1 MINNAPV
8 IIQSA
13 DIVSTIQKFVE
24 LKRAG
29 TNYTGHSP
37 FNAAD
42 KTPSFVV
49 SPRKQIYKCFSTGK
63 GGDVVSFLMEH
74 KHLTFVEAVEYLA
87 ADSNIIIEYSQG
99 ANRELEIA
107 KEKENKEIRKHLYD
121 VMLKVHDSYS
131 LPLPENDGGLI
142 HIAGKSYTPDIVAKW
157 GMKTAGDYN
166 HLSDLS
172 RSWSTEDRSA
182 IIDMGIIKANKKGDA
197 HYDFFHHRL
206 LFPLVDDRGHLVGYN
221 GRITESYPGINT
233 PDTALPPTPKGETA
247 QEGKTLPPAPKGETA
262 QEGKKKPPKYI
273 NSPETPIYHKGK
285 HLYGYFQNEREI
297 SRLKLALL
305 VEGPTD
311 VIGLDQAGIG
321 YAVCSSG
328 TAFTADQ
335 ARILSRSADTVIIC
349 FDGDK
354 AGGDAAIR
362 AITTLLRAQLE
373 VKVKELPKIFPE
385 GYTRESYIAE
395 FGMDS
400 YEKLPGH
407 DPASYVAEHGADAF
421 TDLPSIDAIDHAITT
436 NFPNLK
442 DATPTVQ
449 SGALLLASTLIAE
462 ISEQSIRDAYCMT
475 LYKSLNVT
483 RKVLSD
489 LVDEKIEQK
498 ADATSKLT
506 PEQEQMKMAYGLYT
520 DNNTYVNHT
529 GTRLSNFIIKPLFLV
544 RGRDLSRRVFEISNI
559 YGHRDVIQM
568 MTDDFILMS
577 GFKKKVE
584 SLGNYLL
591 EAPCK
596 EEHYI
601 KIKSVIYKEMD
612 TVVPIDVLGYHKGG
626 FYAFSNGV
634 INQEGKFMPVDEYG
648 IVQVKVG
655 DRDVKFYLPTFSII
669 DKADDMNDGENNTFD
684 NYFVYRESP
693 SVSITLPN
701 VIDTFNRL
709 FGINAVIALSYYFSS
724 LYRDFIFGRMSN
736 TFPILNLFGPPGS
749 GKTFM
754 ARALVSFFGSP
765 NDMKPLN
772 CVNSSVSA
780 YTRRIAQGKNS
791 LAHFDEYG
799 FEVTPEKVQVLK
811 DFYDAG
817 GRTLSDKNNRDKIS
831 QSVVRAACVLT
842 GQILPSHDPAL
853 MERVVNIY
861 TAVVKVTGEQ
871 KRFAQEYEDRAA
883 QGYYTQVTAELAGYR
898 ETIIKRFDA
907 KFAETTD
914 MIRTMFG
921 NDQPKYR
928 FIANYSMIATTLFI
942 IGDILREKYNYN
954 LPWKSSEIYDTIY
967 DRIREQV
974 VTVEDMD
981 EVSAFFKM
989 VEYLIFNNILK
1000 NDQYACEEAVTELR
1014 VENEYDIRTNIDKQ
1028 IETAHWYALRNS
1040 GREPS
1045 VLFLNMSF
1053 THQLYKLHSKQS
1065 GDLRVLQE
1073 STLKNYLKVHP
1084 SYLGKIR
1091 GKKVGGKTVRVWC
1104 FDTTKLDKFSFIP
1117 TLYSQKST
1125 TGADEN
1131 TTGGEKIQPTE
1142 YDPQGKMTFMTEKNP
1157 FD

>member
-1 MINNAPV
+1 M
-8 IIQSA
+8 
-13 DIVSTIQKFVE
+13 F
-24 LKRAG
+24 
-29 TNYTGHSP
+29 H
-37 FNAAD
+37 
-42 KTPSFVV
+42 
-49 SPRKQIYKCFSTGK
+49 
-63 GGDVVSFLMEH
+63 
-74 KHLTFVEAVEYLA
+74 
-87 ADSNIIIEYSQG
+87 
-99 ANRELEIA
+99 
-107 KEKENKEIRKHLYD
+107 
-121 VMLKVHDSYS
+121 
-131 LPLPENDGGLI
+131 PLRR
-142 HIAGKSYTPDIVAKW
+142 T
-157 GMKTAGDYN
+157 
-166 HLSDLS
+166 
-172 RSWSTEDRSA
+172 
-182 IIDMGIIKANKKGDA
+182 
-197 HYDFFHHRL
+197 
-206 LFPLVDDRGHLVGYN
+206 
-221 GRITESYPGINT
+221 
-233 PDTALPPTPKGETA
+233 
-247 QEGKTLPPAPKGETA
+247 
-262 QEGKKKPPKYI
+262 
-273 NSPETPIYHKGK
+273 
-285 HLYGYFQNEREI
+285 
-297 SRLKLALL
+297 
-305 VEGPTD
+305 
-311 VIGLDQAGIG
+311 
-321 YAVCSSG
+321 
-328 TAFTADQ
+328 
-335 ARILSRSADTVIIC
+335 
-349 FDGDK
+349 

-373 VKVKELPKIFPE
+373 VKVKELPE
-385 GYTRESYIAE
+385 
-395 FGMDS
+395 
-400 YEKLPGH
+400 GH
-407 DPASYVAEHGADAF
+407 DPASYVAEYGADAF
-421 TDLPSIDAIDHAITT
+421 TDLPSIDAIEHAITT

-634 INQEGKFMPVDEYG
+634 INQEGKFVPVDEYG
-648 IVQVKVG
+648 IVPVKVG

-907 KFAETTD
+907 KFSETTD

-921 NDQPKYR
+921 SDQPKYR

-954 LPWKSSEIYDTIY
+954 LPWKNSEIYDTIY

-989 VEYLIFNNILK
+989 VEFLIFNNILK

-1028 IETAHWYALRNS
+1028 IETTHWYALRNS

>member
-1 MINNAPV
+1 MINNASSV
-8 IIQSA
+8 IESA

-24 LKRAG
+24 LKRSG

-37 FNAAD
+37 FNPDD

-63 GGDVVSFLMEH
+63 GGDVVSFLMEY
-74 KHLTFVEAVEYLA
+74 KRWTFVEAVEYLA
-87 ADSNIIIEYSQG
+87 ADTNVIIEYSQG
-99 ANRELEIA
+99 ANREVEMA

-121 VMLKVHDSYS
+121 VMLKVHDSYC
-131 LPLPENDGGLI
+131 PPTPENDGGLVT
-142 HIAGKSYTPDIVAKW
+142 IAGKSYTPDVVVKW
-157 GMKTAGDYN
+157 GLRTAGDFG
-166 HLSDLS
+166 HLANLS
-172 RSWSTEDRSA
+172 KSWPMEDRSA
-182 IIDMGIIKANKKGDA
+182 IIDMGIIKANKKADA

-221 GRITESYPGINT
+221 GRITEHYPAPA
-233 PDTALPPTPKGETA
+233 PDPKG
-247 QEGKTLPPAPKGETA
+247 GE
-262 QEGKKKPPKYI
+262 KKAPPKYI
-273 NSPETPIYHKGK
+273 NSPETLIYHKGK
-285 HLYGYFQNEREI
+285 HLYGYYQNEAEI
-297 SRLKLALL
+297 ERMKLALL

-311 VIGLDQAGIG
+311 VIGLDMAGIG

-335 ARILSRSADTVIIC
+335 AKILSRSADTVIIC

-362 AITTLLRAQLE
+362 AITVLLRVQME
-373 VKVKELPKIFPE
+373 VKVKVMPE
-385 GYTRESYIAE
+385 G
-395 FGMDS
+395 D
-400 YEKLPGH
+400 
-407 DPASYVAEHGADAF
+407 DPASYVAQHGAEAF
-421 TDLPSIDAIDHAITT
+421 TALPSTDAIEYAIDT

-449 SGALLLASTLIAE
+449 SGALLLAVGLIAE
-462 ISEQSIRDAYCMT
+462 IGEQSIRDAYCMT
-475 LYKSLNVT
+475 LYKQLNVT

-489 LVDEKIEQK
+489 LVEEKIAQK
-498 ADATSKLT
+498 EDATSKLT
-506 PEQEQMKMAYGLYT
+506 PEQEQMKMTYGLYT
-520 DNNTYVNHT
+520 DNNSYINHT

-568 MTDDFILMS
+568 VTDDFILMS

-601 KIKSVIYKEMD
+601 KIKAVIYKEME

-634 INQEGKFMPVDEYG
+634 INQDGKYVPVDEYG
-648 IVQVKVG
+648 IVPVKVG

-701 VIDTFNRL
+701 VIDTFNKL
-709 FGINAVIALSYYFSS
+709 FGINAVIALSYYMAS

-883 QGYYTQVTAELAGYR
+883 MGYYTQVTAELAGYR
-898 ETIIKRFDA
+898 DVVIKRYDA
-907 KFAETTD
+907 KFAEVTD

-921 NDQPKYR
+921 TDQPKYR

-942 IGDILREKYNYN
+942 IGDILRDKYNYT
-954 LPWKSSEIYDTIY
+954 LPWKNSEIYDTIY

-989 VEYLIFNNILK
+989 VEFLIFNNILK
-1000 NDQYACEEAVTELR
+1000 NDMYACEEGVTELR
-1014 VENEYDIRTNIDKQ
+1014 VENEYDIRTNMDKSL
-1028 IETAHWYALRNS
+1028 ETAHWYALRNS

-1117 TLYSQKST
+1117 TLYTQKST
-1125 TGADEN
+1125 TGGDEN
-1131 TTGGEKIQPTE
+1131 TTEGEKIQPTE
-1142 YDPQGKMTFMTEKNP
+1142 YDPQAKMTFNNEKPP
-1157 FD
+1157 F